1 MTTFYAFIILLGVL
15 VTIHEFGHFIAAR
28 SVGIRVERFSVGVPP
43 RLFSITS
50 INGGFLLNIFF
61 FKLINGKLKWHPIVS
76 KKIKKGNR
84 IGSNT
89 EYVIALLPLGG
100 YVKMAGM
107 IDESMDTNITYKSD
121 EFQSKTLFQKIWVL
135 SAGVLMNTI
144 LAIIVFSLLGFYNGI
159 PKTNDEPIVFELQE
173 NMPAE
178 KAGVLPGDRII
189 SINSEGI
196 STWSDMTKII
206 HSNPDNLL
214 SFKIKRGMD
223 ILDFDIKTSEYAV
236 PSKSAIDTIG
246 IIGIAPEVYYEDI
259 SFTKAFSNGVS
270 QTISSFGLII
280 YSIQMLG
287 SGSASIS
294 DLGGPIMIAQLAGQ
308 TAEAGITPFL
318 TFMALLS
325 VNLAFLNILPIP
337 GLDGGHIFIH
347 LIEAILR
354 RPLKIKTR
362 IVIQQI
368 GMALLLMLMVT
379 VIMQDITRLF
389 N

>member
-43 RLFSITS
+43 RLLSITS
-50 INGGFLLNIFF
+50 IDGGFLLNIFF
-61 FKLINGKLKWHPIVS
+61 FKLINGKLKWHPIIS

-107 IDESMDTNITYKSD
+107 IDESMDTNIAYKSD

-206 HSNPDNLL
+206 HSNPNNLL

-259 SFTKAFSNGVS
+259 SFMKAFSNGVS

>member
-50 INGGFLLNIFF
+50 IDGGFLLNIFF

-107 IDESMDTNITYKSD
+107 IDESMDTNINYKSD

-135 SAGVLMNTI
+135 SAGVIMNTL
-144 LAIIVFSLLGFYNGI
+144 LAVIVFSLLGFYNGT
-159 PKTNDEPIVFELQE
+159 PKTNDEPVVFELQE

-206 HSNPDNLL
+206 HSNPNNLL

>member
-43 RLFSITS
+43 RLLSITS
-50 INGGFLLNIFF
+50 IDGGFLLNIFF

-107 IDESMDTNITYKSD
+107 IDESMDTNITHKSD

-206 HSNPDNLL
+206 HSNPNNLL

-223 ILDFDIKTSEYAV
+223 ILDFDIKTSKYAV

-259 SFTKAFSNGVS
+259 SFMKAFSNGVS

>member
-50 INGGFLLNIFF
+50 IDGGFLLNIFF
-61 FKLINGKLKWHPIVS
+61 FKLINGRIKWEPIIS
-76 KKIKKGNR
+76 KTIKKENR
-84 IGSNT
+84 IGSST

-107 IDESMDTNITYKSD
+107 IDESMDTNINYKSD
-121 EFQSKTLFQKIWVL
+121 EFQSKTLLQKIWVL
-135 SAGVLMNTI
+135 SAGVIMNTL
-144 LAIIVFSLLGFYNGI
+144 LAVIVFSLLGFYNGT

-178 KAGVLPGDRII
+178 KAGVLPGDRIV

-196 STWSDMTKII
+196 NTWGDMTNII
-206 HSNPDNLL
+206 HSNPNTLL
-214 SFKIKRGMD
+214 SFKIKRGID
-223 ILDFDIKTSEYAV
+223 ILDFDIKTFEYAV
-236 PSKSAIDTIG
+236 PSKGAIDTIG

-259 SFTKAFSNGVS
+259 SFTKALSNGLN
-270 QTISSFGLII
+270 QTVSSFGLII
-280 YSIQMLG
+280 YSLKMLG
-287 SGSASIS
+287 SGAASIS

-347 LIEAILR
+347 LIEAVLR

>member
-50 INGGFLLNIFF
+50 IDGGFLLNIFF
-61 FKLINGKLKWHPIVS
+61 FKIINGKIKWDPIIS
-76 KKIKKGNR
+76 KTIKKGNR
-84 IGSNT
+84 IGSST

-107 IDESMDTNITYKSD
+107 IDESMDTNINYKSD

-135 SAGVLMNTI
+135 SAGVIMNTL
-144 LAIIVFSLLGFYNGI
+144 LAVIVFSLLGFYNGI

-173 NMPAE
+173 DMPAE
-178 KAGVLPGDRII
+178 KAGLLPGDRIV

-196 STWSDMTKII
+196 NTWGDMTKII
-206 HSNPDNLL
+206 HSNPNNLL
-214 SFKIKRGMD
+214 SFKIKRG
-223 ILDFDIKTSEYAV
+223 IEVLDYDIKTSEYAV
-236 PSKSAIDTIG
+236 PSKGAIDTIG

-259 SFTKAFSNGVS
+259 SFTKAFSNGLN

-280 YSIQMLG
+280 YSLQMLG
-287 SGSASIS
+287 SGAASIS

-347 LIEAILR
+347 LIEAVLR

>member
-50 INGGFLLNIFF
+50 IDGGFLLNIFF

-107 IDESMDTNITYKSD
+107 IDESMDTNINYKND
-121 EFQSKTLFQKIWVL
+121 EFQSKTLLQKIWVL
-135 SAGVLMNTI
+135 SAGVIMNTI
-144 LAIIVFSLLGFYNGI
+144 LAIIVFSLLGYYNGT

-206 HSNPDNLL
+206 HSNPNNLL
-214 SFKIKRGMD
+214 SFKIKRGID

-259 SFTKAFSNGVS
+259 SFMKALSNGVS

-287 SGSASIS
+287 SGAASIS

>member
-28 SVGIRVERFSVGVPP
+28 SVGIKVERFSVGVPP

-50 INGGFLLNIFF
+50 IDGGFLLNIFF

-135 SAGVLMNTI
+135 SAGVIMNTI
-144 LAIIVFSLLGFYNGI
+144 LAIIVFSLLGFYNGT

-189 SINSEGI
+189 SINSKGI

-206 HSNPDNLL
+206 HSNPNNLL
-214 SFKIKRGMD
+214 SFKIKRGVD

-259 SFTKAFSNGVS
+259 SFMKAFSNGVS

>member
-43 RLFSITS
+43 RLLSITS
-50 INGGFLLNIFF
+50 IDGGFLLNIFF

-107 IDESMDTNITYKSD
+107 IDESMDTNITHKSD

-144 LAIIVFSLLGFYNGI
+144 LAIIVFSLLGFYNGT

-206 HSNPDNLL
+206 HSNPNNLL

-223 ILDFDIKTSEYAV
+223 ILDFDIKTSKYAV

-259 SFTKAFSNGVS
+259 SFMKAFSNGVS

>member
-50 INGGFLLNIFF
+50 IDGGFLLNIFF
-61 FKLINGKLKWHPIVS
+61 FKLINGKLKWHPIIS

-107 IDESMDTNITYKSD
+107 IDESMDTNINYKSD
-121 EFQSKTLFQKIWVL
+121 EFQSKTLLQKIWVL
-135 SAGVLMNTI
+135 SAGVIMNTI
-144 LAIIVFSLLGFYNGI
+144 LAIIVFSLLGFYNGT

-206 HSNPDNLL
+206 HSNPNNLL

-259 SFTKAFSNGVS
+259 SFMKALSNGVS

-280 YSIQMLG
+280 YSLQMLG
-287 SGSASIS
+287 SGAASIS

>member
-50 INGGFLLNIFF
+50 IDGGFLLNIFF
-61 FKLINGKLKWHPIVS
+61 FKIISGKIKWHPIIS
-76 KKIKKGNR
+76 KTIKKEHR
-84 IGSNT
+84 IGSDT

-107 IDESMDTNITYKSD
+107 IDENMDTNISHKND
-121 EFQSKTLFQKIWVL
+121 EFQSKTLLQKIWVL
-135 SAGVLMNTI
+135 SAGVIMNTL
-144 LAIIVFSLLGFYNGI
+144 LAVIVFSLLGFYNGI

-178 KAGVLPGDRII
+178 KAGVLPGDRIV
-189 SINSEGI
+189 SINSERI
-196 STWSDMTKII
+196 STWGDMTKII
-206 HSNPDNLL
+206 HSNPNSLL
-214 SFKIKRGMD
+214 SFKIKRGTET
-223 ILDFDIKTSEYAV
+223 LNFDIKTFEYAV

-259 SFTKAFSNGVS
+259 SLTKALSSGLS

-280 YSIQMLG
+280 YSLQMLG
-287 SGSASIS
+287 SGAASIS

>member
-50 INGGFLLNIFF
+50 IDGGFLLNIFF

-144 LAIIVFSLLGFYNGI
+144 LAIIVFSLLGFYNGT

-206 HSNPDNLL
+206 HSNPNNLL

-236 PSKSAIDTIG
+236 PSKSVIDTIG
-246 IIGIAPEVYYEDI
+246 IIGIAPEVSYEDI

>member
-50 INGGFLLNIFF
+50 IDGGFLLNIFF
-61 FKLINGKLKWHPIVS
+61 FKLKNGKIKWSPIIS
-76 KKIKKGNR
+76 KTIKKENR
-84 IGSNT
+84 IGSST

-107 IDESMDTNITYKSD
+107 IDESMDTNINYKSD
-121 EFQSKTLFQKIWVL
+121 EFQSKTLLQKIWVL
-135 SAGVLMNTI
+135 SAGVIMNTL
-144 LAIIVFSLLGFYNGI
+144 LAVIVFSLLGFYNGI

-173 NMPAE
+173 DMPAE
-178 KAGVLPGDRII
+178 KAGLLPGDRIV

-196 STWSDMTKII
+196 NTWGDMTKVI
-206 HSNPDNLL
+206 HSNPNNLL
-214 SFKIKRGMD
+214 SFKIKRG
-223 ILDFDIKTSEYAV
+223 IEVLDYDIKTSEYAV
-236 PSKSAIDTIG
+236 PSKGAIDTIG

-259 SFTKAFSNGVS
+259 SFTKAFSNGLN

-280 YSIQMLG
+280 YSLQMLG
-287 SGSASIS
+287 SGAASIS

-347 LIEAILR
+347 LIEAVLR